1 MTFIRK
7 LFYLK
12 VTLKVGEKIGKPI
25 LRLHMYDGIRRFP
38 DHKASTHLQ
47 KLSLPDTPI
56 RFGR

>member
-25 LRLHMYDGIRRFP
+25 LRLHMYQT
-38 DHKASTHLQ
+38 S
-47 KLSLPDTPI
+47 
-56 RFGR
+56 